1 MKFSEI
7 PYSRPDAEKTKA
19 EIAELTERLKRAES
33 YAEARA
39 IFLEKEEKCK
49 YTNTMDL
56 VAMIRRGMNKNDA
69 FYGEEDKFW
78 WDFEP
83 SIDEYEKTWAEA
95 MLDSPFRRDFAAE
108 YGDMMFLNA
117 EFDRRSMSEEIIA
130 DMQRENELIA
140 EYGELMD
147 SADEIPFEGGVVD
160 SDEIDKLKEDVDG
173 ERRLAAYKAEGACR
187 RELGEHLDKVFDELV
202 RLRDGMGR
210 KLGFDGFTDLGYCR
224 RKRTF
229 TKEDA
234 ERFRAAVV
242 KYVVPVADA
251 IKRGQAKRIGRPY
264 PLAYSDNDFFYRS
277 GNAHPAGD
285 DAYLVG
291 EGQKLFDSLSP
302 EAGVFFRHMTENEM
316 MFLHAGGGNDIYLP
330 YYETPFLTV
339 NLDGSGDS
347 VRSFMHEAGHTFA
360 YWMNRKRVP
369 TAYITPSEDIT
380 ELHSMC
386 MELIALQNAE
396 GFFGAD
402 ARKFTYILI
411 AESIAFITYGT
422 MVDHFQHIVYARPEM
437 SAAERHAEWNRLEA
451 IYEPWIRFDGE
462 IPYYGEGM
470 LWQQQ
475 RHIYESPFYYID
487 YVLTGVVALEV
498 WAIMQRDPKEAWERY
513 MALVRQGGSRPFTEL
528 ITNAGLRSPFD
539 EACLKTVCE
548 TAKIWLDGFDLT
560 GIE

>member
-69 FYGEEDKFW
+69 FYAEEDKFW

-83 SIDEYEKTWAEA
+83 SIDEYEKAWAEA

-117 EFDRRSMSEEIIA
+117 EFDRRSMSEKII
-130 DMQRENELIA
+130 DDKQRENELIV

-147 SADEIPFEGGVVD
+147 SVNEIPFEGGVVD

-187 RELGEHLDKVFDELV
+187 RELGERLDKVFDELV

-229 TKEDA
+229 TKADA

-251 IKRGQAKRIGRPY
+251 IKREQAKRIGRPY

-277 GNAHPAGD
+277 GNAHPAGG

-302 EAGVFFRHMTENEM
+302 EAGAFFRHMTENEM

-360 YWMNRKRVP
+360 YWMNRKRIP
-369 TAYITPSEDIT
+369 TTYITPSEDIT

-437 SAAERHAEWNRLEA
+437 SAAEDPVRRGDPVLRRGDALAAAVAYLRIPVLLHRLRTDRRCRSGGLGDHAAGSEGSVATLYGACQTGRQPSVHRADHKRRSA
-451 IYEPWIRFDGE
+451 IALRRGVSEERMRNGKDLAGGIRPDGDRM
-462 IPYYGEGM
+462 I
-470 LWQQQ
+470 
-475 RHIYESPFYYID
+475 
-487 YVLTGVVALEV
+487 
-498 WAIMQRDPKEAWERY
+498 
-513 MALVRQGGSRPFTEL
+513 GSQT
-528 ITNAGLRSPFD
+528 D
-539 EACLKTVCE
+539 
-548 TAKIWLDGFDLT
+548 DD
-560 GIE
+560 